1 MSNNYFSSYHTYK
14 EIFRVGELVEEVDKI
29 EPLKFDKRKKYIF
42 IGCGSS
48 YNIGL
53 ITKSVLN
60 NLDFQAEAVTS
71 GEFLV
76 KEGLFERISQKYDVA
91 ILISRTGTTTETVE
105 VANILKSKIK
115 TIGITCEKH
124 SPLTSICDEKYE
136 FDFAHEES
144 IVMTSS
150 FSVILRFLL
159 NGIYGVENKI
169 IKPSKFLETYDKL
182 TTNEIINSKEHFV
195 FLGYNEKYFIA
206 KESALKIEEMAL
218 TNTEFYETLEYRHGP
233 IALLTE
239 KTHVTIF
246 SDGSK
251 YEKDLFE
258 ELKRKGASV
267 HMLEPITEKSVLE
280 VQFLSLY
287 AQILGFK
294 KALAKGINPDRPKG
308 LVKSVVLRGD

>member
-1 MSNNYFSSYHTYK
+1 MSNDYLNSYHTYK
-14 EIFRVGELVEEVDKI
+14 EIFRVGELEEEIDKVEPI
-29 EPLKFDKRKKYIF
+29 KFDKKKKYIF
-42 IGCGSS
+42 VGCGSS

-53 ITKSVLN
+53 IMKSILN

-76 KEGLFERISQKYDVA
+76 KEQLFEKVSQKYNVA

-115 TIGITCEKH
+115 TIGITCEKY

-159 NGIYGVENKI
+159 NGIYGTENNTI
-169 IKPSKFLETYDKL
+169 RHSKFLETYDKL
-182 TTNEIINSKEHFV
+182 ITDEIINSKEHFV
-195 FLGYNEKYFIA
+195 FLGYDEKYFVA

-218 TNTEFYETLEYRHGP
+218 ANTEFYETLEYRHGP
-233 IALLTE
+233 IALLTD

-267 HMLEPITEKSVLE
+267 HILEPMTEKPALE
-280 VQFLSLY
+280 IQFLSLY

-294 KALAKGINPDRPKG
+294 KALAKGINPDKPKG
-308 LVKSVVLRGD
+308 LAKSVIF